1 MADKKK
7 HGKRYREEQIV
18 KVLQEV
24 DLGRPIAEV
33 CREHGISDQTYRNWR
48 KRFGGMELADVKE
61 LRRLASENHQL
72 KKLVADQAL
81 RIQMLEDVNSK
92 KW

>member
-7 HGKRYREEQIV
+7 YGKRYREEQIV
-18 KVLQEV
+18 KVLHEV
-24 DLGRPIAEV
+24 DLGRSIADV

-48 KRFGGMELADVKE
+48 KRYGGMEVSDVKE
-61 LRRLASENHQL
+61 MRRLAAENGRL
-72 KKLVADQAL
+72 KRIVADQAL
-81 RIQMLEDVNSK
+81 TIQMLEDVNSK